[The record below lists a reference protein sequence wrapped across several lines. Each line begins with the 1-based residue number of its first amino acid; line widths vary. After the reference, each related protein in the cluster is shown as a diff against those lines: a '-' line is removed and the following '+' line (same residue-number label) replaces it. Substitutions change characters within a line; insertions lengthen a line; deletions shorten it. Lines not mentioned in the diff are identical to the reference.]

1 MGIFDPIMLLA
12 EKEID
17 FVLVGGL
24 AVALQG

>member
-1 MGIFDPIMLLA
+1 MGMFDLIKLLA
-12 EKEID
+12 DAGID